1 MRGAVLVLISSV
13 LLFLASAG
21 MAQEPTRFK
30 PVANAKQLMEAF
42 IIPSSDALFDVSSEP
57 PKNDVEWR
65 RLRNNALILAESGNL
80 LMMGSPAKDKDV
92 WMKYSRELVDAG
104 AVALKAVEA
113 KNVDAVIQAGEPIL
127 AACQGCHDR
136 FLLQSGGK

>member
-113 KNVDAVIQAGEPIL
+113 KNVDAVIQAGDPIL

-136 FLLQSGGK
+136 FLLPSGGK